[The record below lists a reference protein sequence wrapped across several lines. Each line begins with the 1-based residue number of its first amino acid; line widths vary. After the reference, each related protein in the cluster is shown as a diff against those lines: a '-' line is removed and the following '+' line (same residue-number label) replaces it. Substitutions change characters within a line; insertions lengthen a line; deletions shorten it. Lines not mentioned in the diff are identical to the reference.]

1 MDSQEYWKQREQR
14 QQKHN
19 IQNEQEYIARIR
31 EIYQNMLDEI
41 QKEING
47 FYAKYATQ
55 EGLTLTEAK
64 KNVSELDIKEYG
76 RKAAKYVK
84 EKDFSALANEEMRLY
99 NATMKI
105 NRLELLK
112 ANIGLE
118 MVSGFDELQQF
129 FDVKLT
135 ERTLEE
141 FKRQAGILGST
152 IIENAKE
159 AHAIVNASFQ
169 NATYSDRVWMYQDM
183 LKGEISEL
191 LATGLIRG
199 RHPRQLAIH
208 LKKRFGV
215 SQYNAERL
223 MITELARV
231 QTEAQKLSFER
242 NGYEEYQ
249 FLALGTACGICSALD
264 QKHFPVKDMMPGEN
278 APPMHPNCR
287 CSTSAYMDREAF
299 DRWLEKQESRLTLNE
314 EAAVVRY
321 ISPDAYSL
329 NDKLR
334 RNANS
339 ELTDLER
346 EWIKNLDA
354 ALEKLPN
361 YKGNLNRSVTFS
373 FEEDVQKYFD
383 EFDVEKEYI
392 PKQYLST
399 TKRGVYNDNA
409 QVQIYIQNAKNGKDL
424 RGLNDMENEVLY
436 PYMTKFKVI
445 SKIKEDG
452 KFYILLEELE

>member
-1 MDSQEYWKQREQR
+1 MTSQEYWKKREAAQR
-14 QQKHN
+14 KHN
-19 IQNEQEYIARIR
+19 ITEEKEYQKRIQEIFRKM
-31 EIYQNMLDEI
+31 QDEI
-41 QKEING
+41 TKEING
-47 FYAKYATQ
+47 FYVKYARK
-55 EGLTLTEAK
+55 EGITLAEAK
-64 KNVSELDIKEYG
+64 KKVSQLDIEEYA

-84 EKDFSALANEEMRLY
+84 EKDFSKQANEEMRLY

-129 FDVKLT
+129 FNETLT
-135 ERTLEE
+135 KRAMDEFERQE
-141 FKRQAGILGST
+141 GILGAT
-152 IIENAKE
+152 IQDNAK
-159 AHAIVNASFQ
+159 AADALVNASFK
-169 NATYSDRVWMYQDM
+169 NATFSERIWMYQDM
-183 LKGEISEL
+183 LKAEL
-191 LATGLIRG
+191 ANLLQTGLIRG
-199 RHPRQLAIH
+199 RHPRKLATH

-215 SQYNAERL
+215 SQYNAETL
-223 MITELARV
+223 MVTELSRV

-249 FLALGTACGICSALD
+249 FHALGTACSACRALD
-264 QKHFPVKDMMPGEN
+264 QKHFLVKDMMPGKN
-278 APPMHPNCR
+278 ASPMHPRCR

-299 DRWLEKQESRLTLNE
+299 DKWLEEQKSRLTLNE

-321 ISPDAYSL
+321 ISPDSYSL

-339 ELTDLER
+339 ELTDIER

-354 ALEKLPN
+354 ALEKLPS
-361 YKGNLNRSVTFS
+361 YKGNLNRSVTFL

-383 EFDVEKEYI
+383 EFEVGKEYI

-399 TKRGVYNDNA
+399 TKRDVYNEDA

-445 SKIKEDG
+445 NKIKEDG
-452 KFYILLEELE
+452 RFYILLEELE